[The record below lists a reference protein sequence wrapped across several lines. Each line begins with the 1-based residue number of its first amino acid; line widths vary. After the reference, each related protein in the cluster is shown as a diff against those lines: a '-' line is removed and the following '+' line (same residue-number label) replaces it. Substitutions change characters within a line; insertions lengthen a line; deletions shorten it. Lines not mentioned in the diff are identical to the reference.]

1 MSLPEMPPID
11 LNPQDWAIV
20 RDILAAHVPQF
31 EVWAFGSR
39 AKRTAKEYSD
49 LDLALVTDEPLD
61 WSVSTA
67 LAEAFDESDLPIKVD
82 VVDWASTS
90 AAFRQII
97 EMDKVIVQRKH
108 KV

>member
-1 MSLPEMPPID
+1 MSLPEMPPLD

-20 RDILAAHVPQF
+20 RDILEAHVPQF

-39 AKRTAKEYSD
+39 VKWTAKEYSD
-49 LDLALVTDEPLD
+49 LDLALVTDKPLD

-67 LAEAFDESDLPIKVD
+67 LAEAFDESDIPIKVD
-82 VVDWASTS
+82 LVDWASTS

-97 EMDKVIVQRKH
+97 EKDKVVVQSKH